1 MNFIG
6 NAFTETVDPMNRS
19 VKIRKHIKKR
29 LHLIKT
35 NIQIMEIQS
44 KRPEKKGFHHSTDDS
59 ENEGIFKYIN

>member
-19 VKIRKHIKKR
+19 VKKRLLIKKR

-35 NIQIMEIQS
+35 NTQTREIQPN
-44 KRPEKKGFHHSTDDS
+44 RAEKKGFHHSTDDS